1 MPEGKNLVQRILAV
15 MGDIDYIQKG
25 EARVNG
31 QYRFA
36 SHDQVSA
43 AIHPLLVK
51 HGIAIL
57 PSVEEITQEGNRT
70 MVKLLMT
77 FVNVDN
83 AQDCFASR
91 FVGYGVDSGDKGPGK
106 AISYAYKYGV
116 LKTFVLETGE
126 DPDFDQNARYEPV
139 KCLDFDLRL
148 PNMSDK
154 EKAKM
159 QKFLSYSAEVMNK
172 HIEDVKH
179 EALNRMEDFLKAFA
193 NWNPKQ
199 KEA

>member
-1 MPEGKNLVQRILAV
+1 MQRILAV

>member
-1 MPEGKNLVQRILAV
+1 MQRILAV

-172 HIEDVKH
+172 HVEDVKH

>member
-172 HIEDVKH
+172 HVEDVKH

>member
-77 FVNVDN
+77 FVNADN

-106 AISYAYKYGV
+106 AISYACKYGY
-116 LKTFVLETGE
+116 LKTFCLETGD

-172 HIEDVKH
+172 HVEDVKH

-193 NWNPKQ
+193 NWNPTK
-199 KEA
+199 A

>member
-1 MPEGKNLVQRILAV
+1 MQRILSV
-15 MGDIDYIQKG
+15 MAELDYIQKG
-25 EARVNG
+25 DARVNG

-57 PSVEEITQEGNRT
+57 PSVEEVTQEGNRT
-70 MVKLLMT
+70 SVKLLMT
-77 FVNVDN
+77 FVNADDTK
-83 AQDCFASR
+83 DCFASR

-106 AISYAYKYGV
+106 AISYACKYGY
-116 LKTFVLETGE
+116 LKTFCLETGE
-126 DPDFDQNARYEPV
+126 DSDMDAKARYEPA
-139 KCLDFDLRL
+139 KCLEFDLRL
-148 PNMSDK
+148 PNMTEK

-159 QKFLSYSAEVMNK
+159 NKFLSYSAEVMNK
-172 HIEDVKH
+172 HVEDVKH
-179 EALNRMEDFLKAFA
+179 EALNRMDDFLKAFA

-199 KEA
+199 KDA